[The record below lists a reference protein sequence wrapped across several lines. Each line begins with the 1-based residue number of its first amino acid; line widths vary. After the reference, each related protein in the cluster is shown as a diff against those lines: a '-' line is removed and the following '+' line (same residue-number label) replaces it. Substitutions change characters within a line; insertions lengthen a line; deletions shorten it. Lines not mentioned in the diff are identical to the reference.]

1 MKNLFEEMVA
11 DADEFK
17 NITDEGGSTLTNLV
31 QQTQRIDADITQAEE
46 AVKSLKAEKRKL
58 TEELIPMKMGEMGVE
73 KFETANAVVSIKPVV
88 HASIPKDKQEQA
100 FAELRANGDG
110 DLIKNEVRINFGMGQ
125 DNEAGAVMDN
135 LRQQG
140 LEPTQKTFVHPSSL
154 KAYIKDKV
162 QSGDPINLDNYGA
175 YVAQTAFVK
184 GK

>member
-1 MKNLFEEMVA
+1 MRNSEPTV
-11 DADEFK
+11 
-17 NITDEGGSTLTNLV
+17 
-31 QQTQRIDADITQAEE
+31 
-46 AVKSLKAEKRKL
+46 
-58 TEELIPMKMGEMGVE
+58 TE
-73 KFETANAVVSIKPVV
+73 S
-88 HASIPKDKQEQA
+88 
-100 FAELRANGDG
+100 
-110 DLIKNEVRINFGMGQ
+110 EVRINFGMGQ
-125 DNEAGAVMDN
+125 DIEAGAVMDN